1 VTAPNEAS
9 ATAHLVVVADED
21 EARTVR
27 AAPDRRPLSGM
38 NITVLV
44 AASFGAALVLIV
56 PIAFTLALRVDQLA
70 PGRPSA
76 LGYLIGAGSI
86 GTLMSG
92 PVVGILSDRTRTRWG
107 RRRPFTVAGTLLGLV
122 SIPVMAYAP
131 GLVVL
136 GTGWVLASLG
146 WGTALGSIGS
156 YQADRLP
163 AHQRGKVA
171 GLTGMTS
178 YVAPI
183 CGILL
188 ASPVTHD
195 PLLVFLLPAAA
206 GVPLVA
212 LFVLFAHEEDSRHLV
227 HDGRLTL
234 GSVLRSYGYRPGA
247 HPDFSWNWLGRFVF
261 FSGLSLITSYS
272 TFFYSE
278 RLAIPVQSIAPTIAV
293 ISTAGVVASVGGS
306 LLGGALS
313 DRVGRRRPFVLAGAV
328 LYGAGTAVSASAHSL
343 PVLIVGAVGSSLGV
357 AVFLTANQALVL
369 DVLPHRETQAGR
381 YMAIAAFS
389 QSIPTALAPL
399 FAPLVLM
406 LGTRPEPSFTALYLT
421 AGALAALGG
430 AIVTLGVRGAR

>member
-1 VTAPNEAS
+1 VTAPHEAS
-9 ATAHLVVVADED
+9 ATAHLVDVADD
-21 EARTVR
+21 DGTVQ
-27 AAPDRRPLSGM
+27 AAALRRPLSGM

-44 AASFGAALVLIV
+44 AASFGAALLLVV

-86 GTLMSG
+86 GTLLSG
-92 PVVGILSDRTRTRWG
+92 PVVGILSDRARTRWG
-107 RRRPFTVAGTLLGLV
+107 RRRPFTVAGSLLGLA

-131 GLVVL
+131 SLIVL
-136 GTGWVLASLG
+136 GVGWVLASLG
-146 WGTALGSIGS
+146 WGTALGSIAS

-188 ASPVTHD
+188 VSPVTHD
-195 PLLVFLLPAAA
+195 PLLVFLLPAAV

-212 LFVLFAHEEDSRHLV
+212 LFVLFAHEEDSRDIV
-227 HDGRLTL
+227 HEQRLTV
-234 GSVLRSYGYRPGA
+234 GRVLRSYGYRPRA

-261 FSGLSLITSYS
+261 FSGLSLIMSYS

-278 RLAIPVQSIAPTIAV
+278 RLAISVQDIAPTIAV
-293 ISTAGVVASVGGS
+293 ISTAGVVASVSGS

-313 DRVGRRRPFVLAGAV
+313 DRMGRRRPFVLGGAL

-343 PVLIVGAVGSSLGV
+343 PVLIVGALLSSLGV
-357 AVFLTANQALVL
+357 ALFLTANQALVL
-369 DVLPHRETQAGR
+369 DVLPHRDTQAGR

-389 QSIPTALAPL
+389 QSVPTALAPL
-399 FAPLVLM
+399 IAPLVLT
-406 LGTRPEPSFTALYLT
+406 LGAGPEPSYTALYLT
-421 AGALAALGG
+421 AGALAVLGG
-430 AIVTLGVRGAR
+430 AIVTVGVRGAR